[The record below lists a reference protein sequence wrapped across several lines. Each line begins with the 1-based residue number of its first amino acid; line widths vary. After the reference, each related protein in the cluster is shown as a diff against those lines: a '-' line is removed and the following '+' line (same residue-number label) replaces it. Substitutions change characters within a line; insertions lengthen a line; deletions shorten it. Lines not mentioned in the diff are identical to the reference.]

1 MSESNMSKRSFSTDQ
16 AFVAI
21 SLVSVLAGIVTGFWL
36 LGSPGQQRLISLDN
50 KRLEDL
56 SGIASAL
63 SGQYTAGG
71 SSEAKP
77 LPEKLPET
85 LPAPSNLKDPESNQP
100 YEYRRL
106 SDSTYELCANFATDS
121 SEQDDSSWLAQSW
134 PHPAGRHCFK
144 IEKLGTQPTL

>member
-1 MSESNMSKRSFSTDQ
+1 MSNRNFSTDQ

-21 SLVSVLAGIVTGFWL
+21 SLVSVLAAIVTGFWL

-56 SGIASAL
+56 SGIASAI
-63 SGQYTAGG
+63 SNQNINVGEG
-71 SSEAKP
+71 EARP
-77 LPEKLPET
+77 LPET
-85 LPAPSNLKDPESNQP
+85 LPTTLPTSSSLTDPVSNQP

-106 SDSTYELCANFATDS
+106 TDSTYELCATFATAS
-121 SEQDDSSWLAQSW
+121 SGQDDRSWLAQSW

-144 IEKLGTQPTL
+144 LDKSGTQPLL